1 MDFEFI
7 DPINFPGWDD
17 LVLTADAHTFF
28 HSSAWI
34 KVLCESYGYRP
45 SFFATTCDGKPS
57 TVIPLL
63 EVDSF
68 LTGRRG
74 VSLPFSDYCE
84 PLVFGKSAFYD
95 IPKDLI
101 DAAKK
106 AGWKH
111 LDLRGQSI
119 FSPSVPVWSRYACHR
134 LKISNPK
141 ELPSKLHQNTL
152 RNLKKAETSGVNL
165 EVLDSFE
172 GMREYYRLHCL
183 TRKRQSVPPQ
193 PFYFFRNIHKHIC
206 SKGKGRVILAR
217 YREKAIAGAV
227 FFHFAR
233 KAMYKY
239 GASDRNFS
247 RLGAGAA
254 VMWEAINRYAHE
266 GYDSFCFGRTDLDNE
281 GLRRFKR
288 GFGAEE
294 YFLAYRR
301 FDLLKNAF
309 VEGGQKSRLPLCGF
323 MGRLPLPGLK
333 AVGLAYRHF
342 G

>member
-1 MDFEFI
+1 MGFEFI
-7 DPINFPGWDD
+7 DPLSFPGWDD
-17 LVLTADAHTFF
+17 LVLTAENHSFF

-34 KVLCESYGYRP
+34 RVLCEAYGYRP

-57 TVIPLL
+57 TVIALL

-84 PLVFGKSAFYD
+84 PLVFGKSTLWS
-95 IPKDLI
+95 IPGDLI

-111 LDLRGQSI
+111 LDLRGQSL
-119 FSPSVPVWSRYACHR
+119 FPPGVPVWSRYACHR
-134 LKISNPK
+134 LKIANAK
-141 ELPSKLHQNTL
+141 ELPSTLHKNTI
-152 RNLKKAETSGVNL
+152 RNLKRAKASGLNL

-172 GMREYYRLHCL
+172 GMREYYGLHCL
-183 TRKRQSVPPQ
+183 TRKRQGAPPQ
-193 PFYFFRNIHKHIC
+193 PFYFFRKIHEHIF
-206 SKGKGRVILAR
+206 SRGKGRVILAR
-217 YREKAIAGAV
+217 YRGKAVAGAV
-227 FFHFAR
+227 FFHFGQ

-239 GASDRNFS
+239 GALDMNFG
-247 RLGAGAA
+247 RLGASAA
-254 VMWEAINRYAHE
+254 VMWEAINRYADE

-294 YFLAYRR
+294 YFLDYRR
-301 FDLLKNAF
+301 FDLSKN
-309 VEGGQKSRLPLCGF
+309 S
-323 MGRLPLPGLK
+323 
-333 AVGLAYRHF
+333 
-342 G
+342 